1 MHGHGFGVGQNE
13 IIREFSNDIGA
24 GIVMGGDQ
32 STSYIGTELIEFLR
46 PKNQSRPLADEMKPI
61 LDDAA
66 YSFNRLI
73 GDPSQSNNQ
82 IPGSSSGTSRR
93 HEEP

>member
-1 MHGHGFGVGQNE
+1 MEPNTATYPTDVSEVIKRGLSNNKPTNGQSQPLFSSQGAIMHGHGFGAGQNE

-46 PKNQSRPLADEMKPI
+46 PKNQGRP
-61 LDDAA
+61 
-66 YSFNRLI
+66 
-73 GDPSQSNNQ
+73 
-82 IPGSSSGTSRR
+82 
-93 HEEP
+93 